1 MRRLDDGGGV
11 AGRRT
16 SSVGTV
22 VDGARGRA
30 QTRAGRGGWLGAA
43 AAQAGRGGGEGRRA
57 RRRRRQARA
66 GEMRGGEKQRR
77 RRA

>member
-16 SSVGTV
+16 SSAGTDGVGTI

-30 QTRAGRGGWLGAA
+30 QDGVRGQRRTRARARRRRRLEGAA
-43 AAQAGRGGGEGRRA
+43 AAQAVA
-57 RRRRRQARA
+57 RRRVR
-66 GEMRGGEKQRR
+66 
-77 RRA
+77 